1 MFNCKWNLLIVGR
14 DYEVSATTKMPRK
27 TGAANTKNK
36 KQEAKKKQEA
46 RTKKQK
52 TRAKKLCRKTFTNII
67 TKIALDHFL
76 CRFYHVHKSLVV
88 ADTMTNYYWLGNA
101 NHRCAA
107 IIFIMKAVKI
117 FIVIYITANGHIV
130 YRLRHF

>member
-1 MFNCKWNLLIVGR
+1 MMIINKQKKK
-14 DYEVSATTKMPRK
+14 ETEKK
-27 TGAANTKNK
+27 KNK
-36 KQEAKKKQEA
+36 KKEKKKKQEA

-107 IIFIMKAVKI
+107 IIFI
-117 FIVIYITANGHIV
+117 VIYITANGHV
-130 YRLRHF
+130 VH